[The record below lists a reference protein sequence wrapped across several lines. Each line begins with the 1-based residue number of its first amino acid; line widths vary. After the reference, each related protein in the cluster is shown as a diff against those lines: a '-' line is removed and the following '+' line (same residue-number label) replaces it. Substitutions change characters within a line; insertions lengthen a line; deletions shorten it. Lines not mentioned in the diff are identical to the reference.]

1 MYVDVAGVAIIQ
13 GYVMGQPPTRLE
25 LIELVLDWQLL
36 CDFFGFPGTFSLTKC
51 VESVI
56 FF

>member
-1 MYVDVAGVAIIQ
+1 
-13 GYVMGQPPTRLE
+13 MGHSPTQLE

-36 CDFFGFPGTFSLTKC
+36 CDFFGFPGTFSLTEM

>member
-1 MYVDVAGVAIIQ
+1 
-13 GYVMGQPPTRLE
+13 MGQPPTRLE

-36 CDFFGFPGTFSLTKC
+36 CDFFGFPGTFSLTEM